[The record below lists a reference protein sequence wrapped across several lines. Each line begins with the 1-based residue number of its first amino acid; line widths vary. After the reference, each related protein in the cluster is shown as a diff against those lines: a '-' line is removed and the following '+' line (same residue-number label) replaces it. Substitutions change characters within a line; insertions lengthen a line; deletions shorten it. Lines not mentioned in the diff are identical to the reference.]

1 MLNDLLK
8 TTEDEILLSAILNK
22 SREFL
27 VVHPNAKLNSKQK
40 QEFLEKQKLLK
51 KGLPLAYVL
60 GFKWFYES
68 KFRVNPN
75 VLIPRPETEE
85 LVDLAKKYAISNKSE
100 YICDIG
106 TGSGAIIISL
116 RKSLRKN
123 KAQFIAIDIS
133 EKALKIAKENAKIIS
148 KKLTIKFIKGNLL
161 APLKKRLAKKEN
173 VLIIAN
179 LPYLSKKEIV
189 KEPSIRYE
197 PRLAL
202 YGGRNDI
209 DLIAKLIKQIVG
221 LNLRNSK
228 ILLEINYNQSK
239 KINAFVRKNLP
250 NALTKTHKDLRGFDR
265 IFEIKID

>member
-1 MLNDLLK
+1 MLNDLLR
-8 TTEDEILLSAILNK
+8 TTEDEILLSVILNK

-27 VVHPNAKLNSKQK
+27 VAHPNVKLNPKQK
-40 QEFLEKQKLLK
+40 QKFLEKQKLLK

-60 GFKWFYES
+60 GYKWFYES
-68 KFRVNPN
+68 KFKVNPN

-85 LVDLAKKYAISNKSE
+85 LVDLAKKYAISNKSG

-116 RKSLRKN
+116 RKSLPKN

-133 EKALKIAKENAKIIS
+133 EKALKIAKENAKSIS

-161 APLKKRLAKKEN
+161 APLKKSLTKKES

-179 LPYLSKKEIV
+179 LPYLSRKEV
-189 KEPSIRYE
+189 LKELSIKHE

-202 YGGRNDI
+202 YGGKNDI
-209 DLIAKLIKQIVG
+209 DLIAKLIKQIA
-221 LNLRNSK
+221 NLKLKNST

-250 NALTKTHKDLRGFDR
+250 NALTKTYEDLRGFDR